1 MGDFLIV
8 GGGVTGLAA
17 AWEASGRGH
26 RVSVV
31 EAAPLLGGKVR
42 SEIRGGCLIEHG
54 PDSFVTH
61 RPAVLELLAELG
73 LSDQVISVTAPRVV
87 SLRVRGRMHPLPDGM
102 GLVLPT
108 RLAPFARTRII
119 SWPQKAR
126 AGLDLILPHV
136 LGDADMA
143 IGELLRRRLGPA
155 IVTSFADPLL
165 GGLYGTSVDELS
177 VDAVLPSLRASEA
190 QHRSLML
197 ASLAQGR
204 AVRGRPTGSPFRSLR
219 GGMGSLVDA
228 LSAAL
233 AARGVDLRTGIPASR
248 LRIGRSGVHVE
259 LGDGTCLRPDGVVL
273 ACGARAAADLVGEL
287 CPQAA
292 SGLRSIPHRSTAVVT
307 LGFHAAAFR
316 DAPTGHGYLE
326 AGPQWAPVSGVTISS
341 NKWVGR
347 APQGVVLLRAFV
359 PDRVGPLGD
368 DTDERVLEAVA
379 EHVSLV
385 LGAPDPF
392 LRHIVRWRE
401 CMPTYVVGHR
411 QRVLAVE
418 QALGK
423 VGLVRVAGSAVNGVG
438 VPDCIAD
445 GRRVVAELVGA

>member
-1 MGDFLIV
+1 MGDYLIV
-8 GGGVTGLAA
+8 GGGITGLAA

-31 EAAPLLGGKVR
+31 EESARLGGKVR
-42 SEIRGGCLIEHG
+42 SEVRSGCLVEHG
-54 PDSFVTH
+54 PDSFVTY
-61 RPAVLELLAELG
+61 RPAVLELVAELG
-73 LSDQVISVTAPRVV
+73 MSDQVISVTEPRVV
-87 SLRVRGRMHPLPDGM
+87 NLRVRGRMQPLPDGM

-126 AGLDLILPHV
+126 AGLDLVLPRV
-136 LGDADMA
+136 LSDADMA
-143 IGELLRRRLGPA
+143 IGEILRRRLGPA
-155 IVTSFADPLL
+155 IVASFADPLL

-177 VDAVLPSLRASEA
+177 IDAVLPSLRSSEA

-204 AVRGRPTGSPFRSLR
+204 AARGRPPGSPFRSLQ

-228 LSAAL
+228 LSGAL
-233 AARGVDLRTGIPASR
+233 SNRQVELRTGVQASGLR
-248 LRIGRSGVHVE
+248 LGRSGLEVE
-259 LGDGTCLRPDGVVL
+259 LGDGTFRRPDGVVL
-273 ACGARAAADLVGEL
+273 ACGARPAADLVDQVSPE
-287 CPQAA
+287 AA

-307 LGFHAAAFR
+307 LGFHAEAFR
-316 DAPTGHGYLE
+316 DAPIGHGYLE
-326 AGPQWAPVSGVTISS
+326 AGPQWAPVSGVTLSS
-341 NKWVGR
+341 NKWAGR

-368 DTDERVLEAVA
+368 DTDERILEAVVD
-379 EHVSLV
+379 HIGKV
-385 LGAPDPF
+385 LGAPDPH
-392 LRHIVRWRE
+392 LRHIVRWRD
-401 CMPTYVVGHR
+401 CMPSYVVGHR

-418 QALGK
+418 RALRL
-423 VGLVRVAGSAVNGVG
+423 VGPVRVAGSAVNGVG

-445 GRRVVAELVGA
+445 GRRVAAELAGA